1 MRVTYE
7 GYPQGL
13 PIKLITIRVEGLGST
28 YKGYLQGLLSL
39 SLFFSGP
46 GPSGRTRQMT
56 AVSTMARSR
65 SRSFLSC
72 YRV

>member
-28 YKGYLQGLLSL
+28 YKGYLEGLLSL
-39 SLFFSGP
+39 SLFSGP

-65 SRSFLSC
+65 SRSFLSY